1 MKRFIAVCAGCL
13 CAIAV
18 ISPNCQ
24 AVIYQFDGSVD
35 NAFLTSGNWSILPG
49 MTPDAGVPDDAGD
62 RGIINGGLTA
72 NYGTAVTT
80 TVGSL
85 IVGADW
91 PVTGDTGTKG
101 TLNMSAGKMIVTG
114 PGDSFQISRAC
125 CAAEGSAIN
134 LTGAEIEISGSDPIV
149 GTRDQGTLDI
159 GLNGKVYNTPGNDNY
174 WRLGNYGPSFIGDL
188 GGLQGNGLLNV
199 HSNGTFNAHVI
210 FIGDNDATGELR
222 VSDTGSVVLTGN
234 LVPRP
239 SGFQAQGSATVRM
252 NGSGATLS
260 AYNLESESL
269 AGEIPTS
276 YVFTADASGVAEIFL
291 KDAINITNNSLTVD
305 LTSFAL
311 APSSSLLLFD
321 GDHTGAGDTPVGNR
335 IFGTF
340 SSVNVTGGV
349 GGSNYFVIYDQ
360 PNGNILLARTV
371 PEPSTMLLF
380 GMGTCV
386 ALLTKRRN
394 KR

>member
-1 MKRFIAVCAGCL
+1 
-13 CAIAV
+13 
-18 ISPNCQ
+18 
-24 AVIYQFDGSVD
+24 
-35 NAFLTSGNWSILPG
+35 
-49 MTPDAGVPDDAGD
+49 
-62 RGIINGGLTA
+62 
-72 NYGTAVTT
+72 
-80 TVGSL
+80 L

-91 PVTGDTGTKG
+91 PVTGDTGTPG
-101 TLNMSAGKMIVTG
+101 TLNLTAGKMIISG

-125 CAAEGSAIN
+125 CGAEGSAIN
-134 LTGAEIEISGSDPIV
+134 VTNAELEISGSDPVV

-159 GLNGKVYNTPGNDNY
+159 GLNGKVHNTAGNDNY

-210 FIGDNDATGELR
+210 FIGDNDATGEIR

-269 AGEIPTS
+269 AGENPTQ
-276 YVFTADASGVAEIFL
+276 YFFTADAGGVSDIFL

-311 APSSSLLLFD
+311 APSSSVLLFD

-340 SSVNVTGGV
+340 SSLNVLGGV
-349 GGSNYFVIYDQ
+349 GASNYYVIYDQ

-371 PEPSTMLLF
+371 PEPSTLLLL
-380 GMGTCV
+380 GMGISV
-386 ALLTKRRN
+386 VLLTKRR
-394 KR
+394 KSR